1 MRPPRTSLGL
11 ALIAVASVAC
21 GRGDG
26 TGAPGTAAAPSA
38 VVGAGRAS
46 ARGHGLPP
54 PVLPAMC
61 PEGMGSLT
69 AECDGGTPGLHLD
82 QVYAAVDELVETRPE
97 MFDRERVVGHDGYK
111 VIADEA
117 FYLGVAGILQA
128 QGLCAVWD
136 YEQLQIKTSAAM
148 SEAYVLLDAKNF
160 IRRDDRRLSSTCVPA
175 AFPLDP
181 EDVVDRVRV
190 GFYGIRCE
198 GQRQPPRNGEGR
210 LPVGCTGY
218 VTATP
223 KKRND
228 TDVDPRVHGP
238 EIEWQLV
245 PLGGRVIVS
254 NYSDI
259 AFNKVVRGYSPG
271 DVRLCATVQNHQG
284 CLDIRVTP

>member
-1 MRPPRTSLGL
+1 MRLPMRTPLGL
-11 ALIAVASVAC
+11 ALIALASVAC
-21 GRGDG
+21 ARGDG
-26 TGAPGTAAAPSA
+26 TGADETALASSP
-38 VVGAGRAS
+38 VVGASS
-46 ARGHGLPP
+46 ARSHGQPP

-61 PEGMGSLT
+61 PEGMGSVD
-69 AECDGGTPGLHLD
+69 AACDGDAPGPHLD
-82 QVYAAVDELVETRPE
+82 QVYAAIDRLVETQPE
-97 MFDRERVVGHDGYK
+97 LFDRERVVGHDGYK
-111 VIADEA
+111 VTADEA

-148 SEAYVLLDAKNF
+148 SEAYVLLDAKSF
-160 IRRDDRRLSSTCVPA
+160 IRRDERRLSSTCVPA

-181 EDVVDRVRV
+181 QDVVDRVRV

-198 GQRQPPRNGEGR
+198 GQRQPPRNGQGL

-238 EIEWQLV
+238 DIEWQLV
-245 PLGGRVIVS
+245 PLGGRVIVA
-254 NYSDI
+254 NYSDV
-259 AFNKVVRGYSPG
+259 AFNKVVHGYSPG

-284 CLDIRVTP
+284 CLDIHVIP

>member
-1 MRPPRTSLGL
+1 MRTPLGL

-21 GRGDG
+21 ARGDG
-26 TGAPGTAAAPSA
+26 TGAHETASA
-38 VVGAGRAS
+38 SSPVFGASRVGAHS
-46 ARGHGLPP
+46 YGLPP
-54 PVLPAMC
+54 PDLPAMC
-61 PEGMGSLT
+61 PQGMGSPT
-69 AECDGGTPGLHLD
+69 ADCDGTMPGPHLD
-82 QVYAAVDELVETRPE
+82 QVYAAIDQLLETRPE
-97 MFDRERVVGHDGYK
+97 LFDRERVIGQDGYK

-136 YEQLQIKTSAAM
+136 YEQLQIKTSPAM

-160 IRRDDRRLSSTCVPA
+160 IRRGDRRLASTCVPA

-181 EDVVDRVRV
+181 KDVVDRVRV
-190 GFYGIRCE
+190 GFYGIRCP
-198 GQRQPPRNGEGR
+198 GQRTPPRNGEGV

-223 KKRND
+223 KKAND
-228 TDVDPRVHGP
+228 TDVHPGVHGP
-238 EIEWQLV
+238 DIEWQLV
-245 PLGGRVIVS
+245 SFGGRVIVA

-259 AFNKVVRGYSPG
+259 AFNKVVHGYSPG

-284 CLDIRVTP
+284 CLDIHIIP